1 MAQEII
7 TYIILAATAIFIAYK
22 LFFNK
27 TEKSKSCG
35 GCEASCSGC
44 ELSKLKEQ
52 IEIARNDKI
61 HVIKRGNL
69 ELNIRKVKKQL

>member
-1 MAQEII
+1 MTQEII
-7 TYIILAATAIFIAYK
+7 TYIILAATAIFVAYK

-44 ELSKLKEQ
+44 DLTKLKEQ
-52 IEIARNDKI
+52 IEVARNDKI
-61 HVIKRGNL
+61 QTIKRGNL
-69 ELNIRKVKKQL
+69 DLNISKIKK